1 MLVTS
6 KEMFEE
12 AQKGGY
18 AIPAANMI
26 DYDTAK
32 WHVEVA
38 EVMGMPLILGI
49 CESHMNRLVD
59 LEEAARIALY
69 LAKRASVPVV
79 VHLDHGETVETAKK
93 AVDLGFSSV
102 MLDASTEPFGV
113 NVERTKEVVTY
124 AHARGVM
131 VEAEIGHVGTGGTY
145 ASRECDNIYTR
156 VEEATSFVEQT
167 EVDSLAV
174 SIGTA
179 HGLYKGN
186 GIPKINFDRLHEL
199 RNWVKA
205 PLVLH
210 GGSSSGDENLHRCA
224 TEGIVKINIYSD
236 LIVSAAKEV
245 LALPLKEVEEPD
257 YYKIKE
263 ASRRG
268 MQNCL
273 RHCYEVFAT
282 HPIK

>member
-12 AQKGGY
+12 AQKGSY

-38 EVMGMPLILGI
+38 EAMGMPLILGI
-49 CESHMNRLVD
+49 CQSHMNRLVD
-59 LEEAARIALY
+59 LEEAAGIALD
-69 LAKRASVPVV
+69 LARRAFAPVV

-102 MLDASTEPFGV
+102 MLDSSMEPFGV
-113 NVERTKEVVTY
+113 NVKRTREVVDY
-124 AHARGVM
+124 AHARGVV
-131 VEAEIGHVGTGGTY
+131 VEAEIGHVGTGHKY
-145 ASRECDNIYTR
+145 ASEECDNIYTT
-156 VEEATSFVEQT
+156 VEEAVSFAEQT
-167 EVDSLAV
+167 GVDSLAV

-179 HGLYKGN
+179 HGLYKGS
-186 GIPKINFDRLHEL
+186 GIPRIHFERLHEL
-199 RNWVKA
+199 RRSVKV

-236 LIVSAAKEV
+236 LIVSAAREV
-245 LALPLKEVEEPD
+245 LALPLKEVGESD
-257 YYKIKE
+257 YYNIKA

-268 MQNCL
+268 MQSCL